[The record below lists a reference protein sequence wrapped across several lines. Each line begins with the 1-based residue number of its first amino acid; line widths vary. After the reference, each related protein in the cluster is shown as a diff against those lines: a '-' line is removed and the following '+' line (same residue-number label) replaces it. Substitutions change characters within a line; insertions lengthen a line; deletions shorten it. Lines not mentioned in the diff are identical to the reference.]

1 MKKFDFSV
9 IFITCNSELGIK
21 KSIDSIINQTHDFGD
36 AIEIIIIDNDSTDNT
51 EAICNSYVEK
61 YPNNIKY
68 CQLGTTNFTESLNIG
83 VEKSSGKYI
92 TFLEPHDYYSRNTFR
107 SILDFTD
114 KNEEVDLISV
124 PILFFKNEKNWNYL
138 KYKIKKSETINLL
151 KQPKFAQLL
160 GLSTFVKRNSIG
172 NVEFLDSDNRNI
184 TFFSEILLNNP
195 NLGIVK
201 NGTYFSNNIDEKIY
215 PPDDISFSGEDYE
228 NFIEFN
234 FNNIIEKSLSEFSSI
249 PQFIQYNLVN
259 HLRWILAIEK
269 TPEKLDLSKLSK
281 NIQYIDDDI
290 LLDNNLLENEH
301 KIFSFLLKY
310 DNEINEDLKEKLGLN
325 TIFIDNYDII
335 NNNLKILASTFS
347 ISYRNID
354 IYVNGKMATKNELK
368 FPQKDEYSLNQ
379 KYVEYYSIE
388 STIPLDVTKK
398 FKIEFKEGN
407 KRLHID
413 FSRPCN
419 FSKIVGYAKTKH
431 YLSILK
437 NDAILIEKKTTAKW
451 LKQELK
457 SLVHIVKEHETGFEK
472 AIPFRIAYMIG
483 YPFLRNKRIW
493 FYMDRPNESD
503 DNGLALFKYAVK
515 QDDGNIDKYFILSS
529 KNKDFKNIQKIG
541 KVIPYKSLK
550 HRYLGMFVENIITS
564 HPDNEV
570 IYPFWGGYPF
580 FAGLLKSNTLFLQHG
595 VLKDNISSWLN
606 KSSMNLS
613 LFLTSAH
620 TEYESIIDFPY
631 NYDEDVIQLLGLPR
645 YDTLENKKDKK
656 QIIIMPSWRR
666 NLDHKSKE
674 YVKRNE
680 FFKKLNSLINNEKLI
695 DKAKEYEYEIIFR
708 PHPKVYEYIDLFD
721 KNDYVKID
729 YDKVKYQTLFN
740 NGSLMVTDY
749 SSVAFDFAYLYKPVI
764 YYHYGSDYHFD
775 LEDSYF
781 DYETMGFGEI
791 VKTEDELV
799 DLIIEYIENEC
810 KIKEKYHRRI
820 SKFFLFD
827 DKNNCKRVH
836 DKIKEIPLKD

>member
-9 IFITCNSELGIK
+9 IILTCNSELGIA
-21 KSIDSIINQTHDFGD
+21 KSIDSVINQTHDFD
-36 AIEIIIIDNDSTDNT
+36 NTIEIIIVDNGSDDNT
-51 EAICNSYVEK
+51 RTICNSYVEK
-61 YPNNIKY
+61 YPDNIKY
-68 CQLGTTNFTESLNIG
+68 CQLETADFAKSLNIG
-83 VEKSSGKYI
+83 VERSSGTYI
-92 TFLEPHDYYSRNTFR
+92 TFLEPHDYYSRNVF
-107 SILDFTD
+107 INIFDFIK
-114 KNEEVDLISV
+114 KNENVDLISI
-124 PILFFKNEKNWNYL
+124 PILYFKNNKNWNYL
-138 KYKIKKSETINLL
+138 NYKIKKSEIINLL
-151 KQPKFAQLL
+151 KHPKFAQLL
-160 GLSTFVKRNSIG
+160 GLSTFVKRDSIG
-172 NVEFLDSDNRNI
+172 NIKFLDSDNRNI
-184 TFFSEILLNNP
+184 TFFSEILINNP

-215 PPDDISFSGEDYE
+215 PSEDLLFGEVEYE

-234 FNNIIEKSLSEFSSI
+234 FNNVKEKSLDKLSNI
-249 PQFIQYNLVN
+249 PQFIQYAFVN
-259 HLRWILAIEK
+259 HLRWILSIEK
-269 TPEKLDLSKLSK
+269 AFDKIDLSKLSE
-281 NIQYIDDDI
+281 NIRHIDDEI
-290 LLDNNLLENEH
+290 LLNNDLLERKY
-301 KIFSFLLKY
+301 KIFSFILKY
-310 DNEINEDLKEKLGLN
+310 GNELDESLKEKLGLN

-347 ISYRNID
+347 TSYENID
-354 IYVNGKMATKNELK
+354 IFVNGEKVAKKELK

-379 KYVEYYSIE
+379 KYVQYYSIE
-388 STIPLDVTKK
+388 STIPIDTTKK
-398 FKIEFKEGN
+398 FKLEFKQDN
-407 KRLHID
+407 KKLHID

-419 FSKIVGYAKTKH
+419 FSKIVGYAKTRH
-431 YLSILK
+431 YLSILE
-437 NDAILIEKKTTAKW
+437 NDAILIEKKTTIKW

-457 SLVHIVKEHETGFEK
+457 SLIHIVKEHETGFEK
-472 AIPFRIAYMIG
+472 AIPFRIAYMMG

-493 FYMDRPNESD
+493 FYMDRPDESD

-541 KVIPYKSLK
+541 SVIPYKSLK

-564 HPDNEV
+564 HPDNEI

-580 FAGLLKSNTLFLQHG
+580 FAGLLRSNTIFLQHG

-606 KSSMNLS
+606 KANMNLS
-613 LFLTSAH
+613 FFLTSAH
-620 TEYESIIDFPY
+620 MEYESIINFPY
-631 NYDEDVIQLLGLPR
+631 NYDEEVVQLLGLPR

-680 FFKKLNSLINNEKLI
+680 FFKTLNSLINNEKLI
-695 DKAKEYEYEIIFR
+695 NAAKEYEYEIIFR

-721 KNDYVKID
+721 ENDYVKID
-729 YDKVKYQTLFN
+729 YDKTKYQTLFN

-791 VKTEDELV
+791 VNTEDELIN
-799 DLIIEYIENEC
+799 LIIEYMQNDC
-810 KIKEKYHRRI
+810 KIKEKYYKRI
-820 SKFFLFD
+820 NGFFIFD

-836 DKIKEIPLKD
+836 DKIKEVPLKD

>member
-1 MKKFDFSV
+1 MSEFEFTV
-9 IFITCNSELGIK
+9 IIPTYNSELGIK
-21 KSIDSIINQTHDFGD
+21 QSVDSLINQTLNFKEN
-36 AIEIIIIDNDSTDNT
+36 IEIIITDDNSEDDTKR
-51 EAICNSYVEK
+51 ICDEYIEE

-68 CQLGTTNFTESLNIG
+68 LSSEDVDLIEVKNIAIQN
-83 VEKSSGKYI
+83 SSGKFI
-92 TFLEPHDYYSRNTFR
+92 TFLEPHDYYSKNTFQSLLAFIKENKEIDLF
-107 SILDFTD
+107 SIPL
-114 KNEEVDLISV
+114 VY
-124 PILFFKNEKNWNYL
+124 FKNGKKWDYL
-138 KYKIKKSETINLL
+138 NYKIKKSRKINLL
-151 KQPKFAQLL
+151 DNPKCAQLL
-160 GLSTFVKRNSIG
+160 GLSTFFKRDSIE
-172 NVEFLDSDNRNI
+172 NVTLKNTGYSNI
-184 TFFSEILLNNP
+184 SFFSEILIKNP
-195 NLGIVK
+195 CLGIFSK
-201 NGTYFSNNIDEKIY
+201 GTYFSNNIDEKIY
-215 PPDDISFSGEDYE
+215 PLEDISFSRDDYE
-228 NFIEFN
+228 KFIEYN
-234 FNNIIEKSLSEFSSI
+234 FDGLIKNSLNKFSNV
-249 PQFIQYNLVN
+249 PEFIQFNLMN
-259 HLRWILAIEK
+259 QLRWILSIEK
-269 TPEKLDLSKLSK
+269 TNEKLDLSKLAKSIK
-281 NIQYIDDDI
+281 YIDDEII
-290 LLDNNLLENEH
+290 LNNNLLERPQ

-310 DNEINEDLKEKLGLN
+310 DNDLNENLKDKLDLN

-335 NNNLKILASTFS
+335 NNNLHILASTFS
-347 ISYRNID
+347 ITTRNID
-354 IYVNGKMATKNELK
+354 IFVNGEKIDKKELR
-368 FPQKDEYSLNQ
+368 FPQKDEYVLNNHIHD
-379 KYVEYYSIE
+379 YSIE
-388 STIPLDVTKK
+388 SIIPLDVNNK
-398 FKIEFKEGN
+398 FKMEFKQNNE
-407 KRLHID
+407 KLHIN

-419 FSKIVGYAKTKH
+419 FSKTVGYAKTKH

-437 NDAILIEKKTTAKW
+437 DDAIVIEKKTSMKW
-451 LKQELK
+451 LEQELK
-457 SLVHIVKEHETGFEK
+457 SLIHIVKEHETGFEK
-472 AIPFRIAYMIG
+472 AIPFRIAYMVG

-503 DNGLALFKYAVK
+503 DNGLALFKYSVK
-515 QDDGNIDKYFILSS
+515 QNDGKIDKYFVLSS
-529 KNKDFKNIQKIG
+529 KNKDFKNIKKIG

-564 HPDNEV
+564 HPDNEI

-580 FAGLLKSNTLFLQHG
+580 FAGLLKSNTIFLQHG

-606 KSSMNLS
+606 KANMNLS
-613 LFLTSAH
+613 FFLTSAH

-631 NYDEDVIQLLGLPR
+631 NYDEEVVQLLGLPR

-695 DKAKEYEYEIIFR
+695 SKAREYEYEIIFR

-721 KNDYVKID
+721 ENDYVKID

-764 YYHYGSDYHFD
+764 YYQYGSDYHFD

-791 VKTEDELV
+791 VKTEDDLV
-799 DLIIEYIENEC
+799 DLIIEYMENDC
-810 KIKEKYHRRI
+810 KIKDKYYRRI
-820 SKFFLFD
+820 NGFFLFD